1 MPRNVIMYN
10 IIEWDD
16 LVTSTYNKPYSFLR
30 QEGYRDRGIYPFCV
44 PIEYIEDYEDH
55 EYDGIEDDLMG
66 VSFKSWLNADLSNL
80 SFQEKRFCETKFFPN
95 VSMIIEDLYKKGIL
109 KEGEYIINIDW

>member
-1 MPRNVIMYN
+1 
-10 IIEWDD
+10 
-16 LVTSTYNKPYSFLR
+16 
-30 QEGYRDRGIYPFCV
+30 
-44 PIEYIEDYEDH
+44 
-55 EYDGIEDDLMG
+55 MG

-95 VSMIIEDLYKKGIL
+95 GSMIIEDLHKKGIL